1 MQPAQS
7 NQVSEALSTEKIID
21 LIRSLRNDLIK
32 QFLKDDSIDLYCAKF
47 YEKKISHVKKEF
59 LIRELKELLISPI
72 DLVHYSKL
80 ITQIRETGVASLTLG
95 NGDLFYKDLE
105 GIFLKYFY

>member
-7 NQVSEALSTEKIID
+7 NQVSEALSTENIID
-21 LIRSLRNDLIK
+21 LIRSIRNDLIK
-32 QFLKDDSIDLYCAKF
+32 QFLKNDSIDLYLAQY

-59 LIRELKELLISPI
+59 LIRELKELLISPV
-72 DLVHYSKL
+72 DLVNYSKL
-80 ITQIRETGVASLTLG
+80 ITQIRETGVASLTLK

-105 GIFLKYFY
+105 GIILKYLF